1 MKKKIL
7 IVIPARFHSTRFK
20 GKPLCKILG
29 KEMILRVAEAC
40 SKVIR
45 KSNVIIAT
53 DNKKIFN
60 LVNNNNFKCVMTC
73 KNNTT
78 GTDRVA
84 EVAKKLKASIY
95 INVQGDE
102 PLVKPVDIKSIIN
115 EKIKYPN
122 KIICGYS
129 RILNIHEFNNL
140 NIPKVVFDQNN
151 ELIYISRAPI
161 PSSKKIINIHHRFKQ
176 VCIYA
181 FNKKELMKF
190 KEEGKKSMLEKI
202 EDIEIL
208 RFLDLGFK
216 IKMKIIRSN
225 THAVDV
231 KKDIT
236 IVENFL
242 RK

>member
-7 IVIPARFHSTRFK
+7 IVIPARFHSTRFN
-20 GKPLCKILG
+20 GKPLYKILG

-40 SKVIR
+40 SNVI
-45 KSNVIIAT
+45 KKDNVIIAT

-60 LVNNNNFKCVMTC
+60 LVKKNNFKCIMTS
-73 KNNTT
+73 KNNAT

-84 EVAKKLKASIY
+84 EVAKKIKASIY

-102 PLVKPVDIKSIIN
+102 PLVKPADIKSIIN

-129 RILNIHEFNNL
+129 RIKNIHEFNNL
-140 NIPKVVFDQNN
+140 NVPKVVFDKNN

-161 PSSKKIINIHHRFKQ
+161 PSSKKLTNTHHRFKQ

-190 KEEGKKSMLEKI
+190 KEKGKKSILEKT

-208 RFLDLGFK
+208 RFLTLGLK

-225 THAVDV
+225 TYAVDV
-231 KKDIT
+231 KKDIS
-236 IVENFL
+236 IIESFL
-242 RK
+242 R